1 MIFVLDL
8 ILIVNL
14 LFAFRFFKNVVS
26 PPILMGAGMLAASLI
41 ATSYYKGWEMDKMM
55 PVTVFII
62 GGGTC
67 FFTLCCVLYENFTRH
82 VRVSKQIVKTTDFP
96 VGRIR
101 VFLIVAIIIGV
112 LGCLLKLYY
121 YRATFGSLEFSE
133 LIMARRLD
141 QWSGTD
147 ELFMPSYVRQLGSF
161 TIVASNFTLWLLAL
175 MICYKDVRIKKVRNL
190 LLIHSGII
198 VFDGMLSGAKGYFY
212 TTVMQF
218 AVLYMFCYYAQRG
231 NFRIARRTYIHFF
244 LIIILLAFS
253 FRGLGLLLGRELD
266 DSKNSDVLAE
276 YCGAEIKNFDI
287 LIHRTDGGNTQMW
300 GETTF
305 SSLYDELGISPAT
318 RLPGEFQYVGNY
330 SLGNVY
336 TQYSD
341 FYKDWGILGCFSVNI
356 LIAVISMFF
365 YKKSQTALKYPMA
378 LNVYLFVY
386 AVMAITIFMAFF
398 SNRFINSVISMGW
411 VRSVIYVIV
420 MVWFLDKY
428 VLKVKYKKLA
438 NANYV

>member
-1 MIFVLDL
+1 
-8 ILIVNL
+8 
-14 LFAFRFFKNVVS
+14 
-26 PPILMGAGMLAASLI
+26 
-41 ATSYYKGWEMDKMM
+41 
-55 PVTVFII
+55 
-62 GGGTC
+62 
-67 FFTLCCVLYENFTRH
+67 
-82 VRVSKQIVKTTDFP
+82 
-96 VGRIR
+96 
-101 VFLIVAIIIGV
+101 
-112 LGCLLKLYY
+112 
-121 YRATFGSLEFSE
+121 
-133 LIMARRLD
+133 
-141 QWSGTD
+141 
-147 ELFMPSYVRQLGSF
+147 
-161 TIVASNFTLWLLAL
+161 
-175 MICYKDVRIKKVRNL
+175 
-190 LLIHSGII
+190 
-198 VFDGMLSGAKGYFY
+198 
-212 TTVMQF
+212 
-218 AVLYMFCYYAQRG
+218 
-231 NFRIARRTYIHFF
+231 
-244 LIIILLAFS
+244 
-253 FRGLGLLLGRELD
+253 
-266 DSKNSDVLAE
+266 
-276 YCGAEIKNFDI
+276 
-287 LIHRTDGGNTQMW
+287 MW